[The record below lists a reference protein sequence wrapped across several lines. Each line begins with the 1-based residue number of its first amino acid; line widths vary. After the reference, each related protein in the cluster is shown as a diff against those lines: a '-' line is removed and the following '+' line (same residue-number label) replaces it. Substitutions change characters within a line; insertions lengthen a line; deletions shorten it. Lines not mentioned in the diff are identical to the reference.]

1 MSAFTQ
7 KTKASPSKSSSFDKG
22 RDSFFGVQAK
32 LNIGKSNDKYE
43 VEADRVA
50 DTIVSK
56 KQTNSGDSFFSPL
69 PLVQKKLTSDVQ
81 KQDDSNKEIQQK
93 VIAET
98 ITPVVQLNPIKESI
112 QQKEGAE
119 KEEIQQ
125 KSEKETVSAETEVQQ
140 KAQPETI
147 VPVVQLASEK
157 EEEIQQ
163 KTEKETEP
171 LQTQTEIQQ
180 KTTSENTTPVVQLAP
195 LKEEETQQK
204 TEIDSEQI
212 QSKTEIEPK
221 TGVEKPT
228 ETIQAKKESTAVEST
243 KINLKPTVQLKVEED
258 VQSKEEEDVQA
269 KEEEQKMQMSTSGDA
284 NPSDNSNLESN
295 LNSTKGSGSMLPTTT
310 KTEMESGFGADFSSV
325 KIHTDSKAVQMN
337 QQLGSQAFATGN
349 NIYFNEGKFS
359 PNSQSGKHLLAHEL
373 THTVQQGASTVRK
386 KAEVTPAPEMIQGS
400 FLDLVPDWIINQARH
415 IPGYT
420 LFTVI
425 IAYDPLRQ
433 VDVERSPIN
442 LIEGLMGLIP
452 FGTAIF
458 DKLQEY
464 GILQQVFD
472 WVEGKL
478 SEVGLTIDGILD
490 LVEEVWEE
498 VSFPYTD
505 IIDLVTEKFEE
516 VVHRITSFVSSTVD
530 QVITWIKEALIG
542 VAEPLLAENKAWSLI
557 KKIIKYDPLRDEE
570 VSATT
575 VEILE
580 DFLKLIGK
588 ETELEQMR
596 EKGTLQKT
604 ADWLDTQVGTFTSL
618 LGELRGL
625 ITAAWDA
632 IQPANLAN
640 IADNLASLATQA
652 GGFLQRVWDFAAGVA
667 LKVLELVKESLLGWL
682 SSQASSV
689 RGYSLI
695 KVIIGKDPFTQE
707 VVPRTVPN
715 LIRGFMSLMEGGEE
729 QYAQMVESGAIA
741 RIVGEIEAAVAT
753 LNMTP
758 ESIVQLFTDIWDS
771 MSIDDL
777 IHPID
782 AFVRIIEKFGE
793 PIGRLIAFVAE
804 IVRIV
809 IVAILEIM
817 NFPFDLIGNIIT
829 RALEAIED
837 IKRDPI
843 GFLKNILRAIKQG
856 FVQFFDNIVTHLIGG
871 VTGWLMSEL
880 RDANVPV
887 LTDFSLQGVISW
899 VLEVLG
905 ISMER
910 IWEKLAEHPRIGP
923 QRVAR
928 IRGVINTLEGIWTF
942 IRDVQERGMA
952 AIWDKIQEQ
961 LSNLWNTVLD
971 AVKNFVMERIITQ
984 ITARLLSMLDPTGIM
999 AVING
1004 AVAFY
1009 NAIQSFIR
1017 YLREM
1022 LEIVNSFV
1030 SGVADIARGNVA
1042 TAANYLERTM
1052 GQAMP
1057 VVIGFLANQVG
1068 LSGIGRRVGE
1078 MIVSVREMVDQALT
1092 WLVNQAV
1099 DRGMALLDRI
1109 MGRGQGTQ
1117 TDQNSGAE
1125 LVSVEATFK
1134 DEEEED
1140 HRLYLNILGN
1150 NVTIMMASNNP
1161 GDLNQKIQSEI
1172 ATDTADTPQQ
1182 ETQLTRAN
1190 ALRQELVNFIESHLR
1205 DSQDIE
1211 NIREGIQTRLNA
1223 IRDAV
1228 VAGGIDSNKDLPA
1241 TEVTHGLQGN
1251 KASLVLAKPLTSL
1264 AGNTTGA
1271 EPGGLNIQGWALVRQ
1286 YDYIFR
1292 KQENRWDSQNWIR
1305 FHLLHKDMHGPAE
1318 LWNLIPAH
1326 TRDNRNRYLPI
1337 VEQPVLDKIREG
1349 KIVSFEVQV
1358 TSYHNEV
1365 PAIYSGH
1372 DKFKALSLQTQND
1385 YHELYKNFPISL
1397 RVNAHV
1403 LEKNGDGFTEVENI
1417 LPVNT
1422 FTFEESLDIAR
1433 DPNSIKLVLNKIGK
1447 DELEGLGI
1455 GRGNQDYLTSTGRNK
1470 SNINDLVNG
1479 YFNDPTERDV
1489 NDVVGYLTELINALI
1504 TTGEAYRDTTIQL
1517 FDTSTD
1523 KNIDITAIQNKISDL
1538 RRISNKSSNALT
1550 LIEAYRIEKGLSGRA
1565 LADELALGMIAKV
1578 ENFENINFTLKNKTA
1593 SGIRAII
1600 SNQRATLP
1608 QYLCSILRLINKY

>member
-1 MSAFTQ
+1 MSA
-7 KTKASPSKSSSFDKG
+7 
-22 RDSFFGVQAK
+22 V
-32 LNIGKSNDKYE
+32 
-43 VEADRVA
+43 
-50 DTIVSK
+50 
-56 KQTNSGDSFFSPL
+56 
-69 PLVQKKLTSDVQ
+69 
-81 KQDDSNKEIQQK
+81 
-93 VIAET
+93 
-98 ITPVVQLNPIKESI
+98 
-112 QQKEGAE
+112 
-119 KEEIQQ
+119 
-125 KSEKETVSAETEVQQ
+125 
-140 KAQPETI
+140 
-147 VPVVQLASEK
+147 
-157 EEEIQQ
+157 
-163 KTEKETEP
+163 
-171 LQTQTEIQQ
+171 
-180 KTTSENTTPVVQLAP
+180 
-195 LKEEETQQK
+195 
-204 TEIDSEQI
+204 
-212 QSKTEIEPK
+212 
-221 TGVEKPT
+221 
-228 ETIQAKKESTAVEST
+228 
-243 KINLKPTVQLKVEED
+243 
-258 VQSKEEEDVQA
+258 
-269 KEEEQKMQMSTSGDA
+269 GDA

-295 LNSTKGSGSMLPTTT
+295 LNSTKGGGSILPSTT
-310 KTEMESGFGADFSSV
+310 KSEMESGFGADFSSV

-386 KAEVTPAPEMIQGS
+386 KAEVTPEPDMIQAS

-478 SEVGLTIDGILD
+478 SELGLTIDGILD

-516 VVHRITSFVSSTVD
+516 VVGRITSFVSSTVD

-557 KKIIKYDPLRDEE
+557 KKIIKYDPLRDED

-625 ITAAWDA
+625 ITSAWDA
-632 IQPANLAN
+632 IQPANLVN
-640 IADNLASLATQA
+640 IADNLATLATQA
-652 GGFLQRVWDFAAGVA
+652 GGFLQRVWDFASGVA

-817 NFPFDLIGNIIT
+817 NFPFDLIGNIIN

-910 IWEKLAEHPRIGP
+910 IWEKLAAHPRIGP

-971 AVKNFVMERIITQ
+971 AVKNFVMERIVTQ

-1109 MGRGQGTQ
+1109 MGRGEPATAA
-1117 TDQNSGAE
+1117 TPSGPIAGALAE
-1125 LVSVEATFK
+1125 IDTESEREK
-1134 DEEEED
+1134 DEGQITQAEALAIKNKVNDDHSSVINISSVTDGGENWDFNYVQRSVKSVAKAVTSTEIQEGTIAATETNKTSARSQLTNITISMVGNGIDQTTLDRYKGTVDGYEKYLETKNSPQTMQWPLTYLKGRASRRRGRSGED
-1140 HRLYLNILGN
+1140 GWIKEQFGDSAGKNNRTYNPTIVDDEGISKVVPTIPDYIQGGEIGDVKDVNYQSYTEQLKAIKQVAKDENKNFSLIIRKDDNLNGQTTLS
-1150 NVTIMMASNNP
+1150 SN
-1161 GDLNQKIQSEI
+1161 LSSEI
-1172 ATDTADTPQQ
+1172 
-1182 ETQLTRAN
+1182 
-1190 ALRQELVNFIESHLR
+1190 
-1205 DSQDIE
+1205 
-1211 NIREGIQTRLNA
+1211 QT
-1223 IRDAV
+1223 
-1228 VAGGIDSNKDLPA
+1228 GP
-1241 TEVTHGLQGN
+1241 
-1251 KASLVLAKPLTSL
+1251 
-1264 AGNTTGA
+1264 
-1271 EPGGLNIQGWALVRQ
+1271 
-1286 YDYIFR
+1286 
-1292 KQENRWDSQNWIR
+1292 
-1305 FHLLHKDMHGPAE
+1305 HK
-1318 LWNLIPAH
+1318 I
-1326 TRDNRNRYLPI
+1326 
-1337 VEQPVLDKIREG
+1337 
-1349 KIVSFEVQV
+1349 
-1358 TSYHNEV
+1358 
-1365 PAIYSGH
+1365 
-1372 DKFKALSLQTQND
+1372 
-1385 YHELYKNFPISL
+1385 
-1397 RVNAHV
+1397 
-1403 LEKNGDGFTEVENI
+1403 
-1417 LPVNT
+1417 
-1422 FTFEESLDIAR
+1422 
-1433 DPNSIKLVLNKIGK
+1433 
-1447 DELEGLGI
+1447 
-1455 GRGNQDYLTSTGRNK
+1455 
-1470 SNINDLVNG
+1470 
-1479 YFNDPTERDV
+1479 
-1489 NDVVGYLTELINALI
+1489 I
-1504 TTGEAYRDTTIQL
+1504 TTEETTEA
-1517 FDTSTD
+1517 
-1523 KNIDITAIQNKISDL
+1523 
-1538 RRISNKSSNALT
+1538 
-1550 LIEAYRIEKGLSGRA
+1550 
-1565 LADELALGMIAKV
+1565 
-1578 ENFENINFTLKNKTA
+1578 
-1593 SGIRAII
+1593 
-1600 SNQRATLP
+1600 
-1608 QYLCSILRLINKY
+1608 